1 MSGIADSLV
10 LLRQNDIRTKG
21 LFLFSRSTRI
31 MDVSFILLSAP
42 QPSYKDYP
50 DKVQKRNR
58 RRSGAVKVMFLTF
71 QEGAGSFPSSET
83 SASLIKQN
91 K

>member
-21 LFLFSRSTRI
+21 FFLFSRSTHI
-31 MDVSFILLSAP
+31 MDVSFILLSAL

-50 DKVQKRNR
+50 DKVQKRN
-58 RRSGAVKVMFLTF
+58 
-71 QEGAGSFPSSET
+71 
-83 SASLIKQN
+83 
-91 K
+91 